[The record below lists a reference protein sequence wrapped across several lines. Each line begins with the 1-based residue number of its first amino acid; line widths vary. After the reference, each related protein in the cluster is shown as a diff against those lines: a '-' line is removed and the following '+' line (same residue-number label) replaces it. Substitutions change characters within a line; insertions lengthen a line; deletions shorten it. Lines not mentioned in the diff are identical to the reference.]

1 MSNVRVIQFPNE
13 RFTRFDDVLDTSI
26 AGSYVYIE
34 DRSNDG
40 AGYKAGLIVGVV
52 GKHIFTLL

>member
-1 MSNVRVIQFPNE
+1 VCIIQFPSE

-40 AGYKAGLIVGVV
+40 AGYKTGLIVGVV